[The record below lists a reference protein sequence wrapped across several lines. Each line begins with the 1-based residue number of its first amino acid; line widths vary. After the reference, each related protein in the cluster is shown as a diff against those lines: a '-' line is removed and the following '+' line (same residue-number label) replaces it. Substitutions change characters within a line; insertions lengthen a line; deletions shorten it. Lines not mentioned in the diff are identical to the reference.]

1 MLTGSAVTKFM
12 ITPESAAKMPDI
24 GWQPK
29 QMFALG
35 IIELASTLLF
45 IIPTRLSF
53 IGLVLLTGYMGGA
66 IAAHVRIGEAP
77 IPQVVIAVLLW
88 IGYCMSRP
96 DVFNAAFGIASK
108 QRDNLGGILVELS
121 RFRGK
126 TRRSQSGRVLYP
138 DVNADFLLDGLS
150 GFRSDYAPSRSILKS
165 ILGASHDRFACCP
178 ACCHCMPLV
187 SLHSRI
193 ACDALVGLAI
203 HPVSQLD
210 SSDIG

>member
-24 GWQPK
+24 
-29 QMFALG
+29 
-35 IIELASTLLF
+35 ASTLLF

-108 QRDNLGGILVELS
+108 QRD
-121 RFRGK
+121 
-126 TRRSQSGRVLYP
+126 T
-138 DVNADFLLDGLS
+138 
-150 GFRSDYAPSRSILKS
+150 
-165 ILGASHDRFACCP
+165 
-178 ACCHCMPLV
+178 
-187 SLHSRI
+187 
-193 ACDALVGLAI
+193 
-203 HPVSQLD
+203 
-210 SSDIG
+210 

>member
-1 MLTGSAVTKFM
+1 MNKRNVAGWILCGLLALMLTGSAVAKFM
-12 ITPESAAKMPDI
+12 ITPESTAKMPDI

-53 IGLVLLTGYMGGA
+53 IGLVLLTGY
-66 IAAHVRIGEAP
+66 

-108 QRDNLGGILVELS
+108 QRD
-121 RFRGK
+121 
-126 TRRSQSGRVLYP
+126 T
-138 DVNADFLLDGLS
+138 
-150 GFRSDYAPSRSILKS
+150 
-165 ILGASHDRFACCP
+165 
-178 ACCHCMPLV
+178 
-187 SLHSRI
+187 
-193 ACDALVGLAI
+193 
-203 HPVSQLD
+203 
-210 SSDIG
+210 

>member
-1 MLTGSAVTKFM
+1 MLTGSAVAKFM

-88 IGYCMSRP
+88 IGYCMSHP

-108 QRDNLGGILVELS
+108 QRDN
-121 RFRGK
+121 
-126 TRRSQSGRVLYP
+126 
-138 DVNADFLLDGLS
+138 
-150 GFRSDYAPSRSILKS
+150 
-165 ILGASHDRFACCP
+165 
-178 ACCHCMPLV
+178 
-187 SLHSRI
+187 
-193 ACDALVGLAI
+193 
-203 HPVSQLD
+203 
-210 SSDIG
+210 

>member
-1 MLTGSAVTKFM
+1 MHMRNVAGWILCGLLALMLTGSAVAKFM

-77 IPQVVIAVLLW
+77 VPQVVIAVLLW
-88 IGYCMSRP
+88 IGYCMSHP
-96 DVFNAAFGIASK
+96 DVFKAAFGIASK
-108 QRDNLGGILVELS
+108 QRDI
-121 RFRGK
+121 
-126 TRRSQSGRVLYP
+126 
-138 DVNADFLLDGLS
+138 
-150 GFRSDYAPSRSILKS
+150 
-165 ILGASHDRFACCP
+165 
-178 ACCHCMPLV
+178 
-187 SLHSRI
+187 
-193 ACDALVGLAI
+193 
-203 HPVSQLD
+203 
-210 SSDIG
+210 